1 MNSDVTVRDV
11 MTHDFLGVSEGD
23 DLLNTIEL
31 MLAEEVDSVVVLRG
45 STPVGVLNERDVLSL
60 LVGGGDPG
68 EATVADAM
76 NDLVPTVSP
85 EYGIDEAADVMS
97 SEGVRDLLVVN
108 GSDTV
113 GLLCEHDLL
122 SAATLE
128 RATSED
134 TVLENGGVDV
144 LTGSRTEPD
153 PTGPLE
159 DQSICQECGALARDL
174 QELDG
179 QLLCADCLDV

>member
-1 MNSDVTVRDV
+1 MQSDVTVRDV
-11 MTHDFLGVSEGD
+11 MTPDFLGVSEGD
-23 DLLNTIEL
+23 DLVNTLEL

-60 LVGGGDPG
+60 LVGGGDPHR
-68 EATVADAM
+68 ATVADAM
-76 NDLVPTVSP
+76 DDLVPAVPP
-85 EYGIDEAADVMS
+85 EYGIDEAAAVMS
-97 SEGVRDLLVVN
+97 AEGVRDLLVIN

-113 GLLCEHDLL
+113 GLLSEHDLL

-128 RATSED
+128 RASARD
-134 TVLENGGVDV
+134 DLLENGGESLDTVRREV
-144 LTGSRTEPD
+144 RSTGT
-153 PTGPLE
+153 LE
-159 DQSICQECGALARDL
+159 EQSICQECGALARNL